1 MNSAKK
7 YWLLVLLPLFV
18 GCPKPVEPPKDPALY
33 VAPLPVQQAAAYP
46 ETVTRRFVSLADFE
60 TQPAEQVSWF
70 TFSGQTASGLAPD
83 RTPPS
88 RKLVVNVTRTGA
100 GAMEVLLPAGMQLV
114 FNIPQI
120 HDFSGYTLLSLALYS
135 ETLRDDLR
143 ITVASDASSWRSLPT
158 LVQPGWN
165 TVLVDIRRLGQL
177 RDFDIKGVRAMKLE
191 FADAAGPVRF
201 NLDDIMLVDNR
212 RAISPL
218 PPGLRMEKNALD
230 YKLALQGRPEPLE
243 IRQSE
248 DGLWRMGQDQPLVQ
262 LSAPKEPPPPSAE
275 RLAPMG
281 DRRVGEVEILENN
294 PLRLR
299 IANTWY
305 FPSRAG
311 EWASL
316 AVRRI
321 RWEYTFYS
329 DKRFVTHLEFNNAG
343 GSPLADLRIRWP
355 QLVALAG
362 EPPHGGTTSPVAGSS
377 LTREIELPNPPEVK
391 RWDYLTV
398 APDGRRELMQRNFLH
413 PGKLIRTLGTQGA
426 FAPGDVDRDGFDESE
441 GCYFLLASRGHCR
454 FTIVPPEGGLLDPAF
469 RVGGDW
475 PRVPTVSCEG
485 LAIRD
490 AVRLADGSVLLV
502 LHGLIAKPTAVEVEG
517 P

>member
-7 YWLLVLLPLFV
+7 YWLLALLPLLA
-18 GCPKPVEPPKDPALY
+18 GCPKPAEPPPKEVPLY

-70 TFSGQTASGLAPD
+70 TFSGQPPRDQTD
-83 RTPPS
+83 RTPPT

-100 GAMEVLLPAGMQLV
+100 GAMEVFLPAGMQLV
-114 FNIPQI
+114 FHIPQI
-120 HDFSGYTLLSLALYS
+120 HDFTGYTLLSLALYS

-143 ITVASDASSWRSLPT
+143 ITVTSDASSWRSPPT
-158 LVQPGWN
+158 LIQPGWN
-165 TVLVDIRRLGQL
+165 TVLVDIRRLAQL
-177 RDFDIKGVRAMKLE
+177 RDFDIKGVRTLQLE

-201 NLDDIMLVDNR
+201 NIDDIMLLDNR
-212 RAISPL
+212 RSISPL
-218 PPGLRMEKNALD
+218 PPGLRMEKDALD
-230 YKLALQGRPEPLE
+230 YKLALEGRPEPLE
-243 IRQSE
+243 IRQNE
-248 DGLWRMGQDQPLVQ
+248 DGLWRLGADQPLVQ
-262 LSAPKEPPPPSAE
+262 LATPKESLPESVE

-281 DRRVGEVEILENN
+281 NRRVGSVEILENN

-299 IANTWY
+299 IVNTWY

-311 EWASL
+311 EWASM

-329 DKRFVTHLEFNNAG
+329 DKRFVTHLEFDNAG
-343 GSPLADLRIRWP
+343 GSPIGALRVRWP
-355 QLVALAG
+355 QSVA
-362 EPPHGGTTSPVAGSS
+362 VAGLS
-377 LTREIELPNPPEVK
+377 LTREINLPNPPEVK

-398 APDGRRELMQRNFLH
+398 APDTRRELMQRNFLH
-413 PGKLIRTLGTQGA
+413 PGKLVCTLGEQGA
-426 FAPGDVDRDGFDESE
+426 FAPGDVDRDGFDESQ
-441 GCYFLLASRGHCR
+441 GCYFLRASQGHCR
-454 FTIVPPEGGLLDPAF
+454 FTIVPPEGGLVDPAF
-469 RVGGDW
+469 RVEGDW
-475 PRVPTVSCEG
+475 RQMPTVSCEG

-502 LHGLIAKPTAVEVEG
+502 LHGLITKPTAVEVEG
-517 P
+517 PWVR

>member
-1 MNSAKK
+1 MNSVKK
-7 YWLLVLLPLFV
+7 YWLLAILPLLV
-18 GCPKPVEPPKDPALY
+18 GCPKPVEPPKDTPLY

-60 TQPAEQVSWF
+60 TQPAEQVSCF
-70 TFSGQTASGLAPD
+70 TFAGQPQHDQTLA
-83 RTPPS
+83 S

-100 GAMEVLLPAGMQLV
+100 GAMEVLLPASMQLV
-114 FNIPQI
+114 FNVPQI

-143 ITVASDASSWRSLPT
+143 ITVTSDASSWRSLPT

-165 TVLVDIRRLGQL
+165 TVLVDIRRLARL
-177 RDFDIKGVRAMKLE
+177 RDFDIKGVRALKLE

-201 NLDDIMLVDNR
+201 NLDDIMLLDNR
-212 RAISPL
+212 RAILPL
-218 PPGLRMEKNALD
+218 PAGLQMEKNALD
-230 YKLALQGRPEPLE
+230 YKIALQGRKEPLE
-243 IRQSE
+243 IRQNE
-248 DGLWRMGQDQPLVQ
+248 DGLWRIGQDQPLVQ
-262 LSAPKEPPPPSAE
+262 LAAPKESLPESVE
-275 RLAPMG
+275 HLAPMG
-281 DRRVGEVEILENN
+281 VRRVGAVEILENN

-329 DKRFVTHLEFNNAG
+329 DKRFVTHLEFDNAG
-343 GSPLADLRIRWP
+343 SSPLGALRIRWP

-362 EPPHGGTTSPVAGSS
+362 ESPRGTTSPVAPAGTS
-377 LTREIELPNPPEVK
+377 LTQEIELPNPPEVK

-398 APDGRRELMQRNFLH
+398 APDPQRERMQRNFLR
-413 PGKLIRTLGTQGA
+413 PGKLICTLGGQGT
-426 FAPGDVDRDGFDESE
+426 FASGDADRDGFDESQ
-441 GCYFLLASRGHCR
+441 GCYFLTASQGHCR
-454 FTIVPPEGGLLDPAF
+454 FTIVPPDGGLLDPVF
-469 RVGGDW
+469 RVAGEW
-475 PRVPTVSCEG
+475 RQMPTVSCEG

-502 LHGLIAKPTAVEVEG
+502 LRGLIARPTAVEVEG

>member
-1 MNSAKK
+1 MTVVIGTLNSFKK
-7 YWLLVLLPLFV
+7 YWLLALLPLLA
-18 GCPKPVEPPKDPALY
+18 GCPKSVEPPPKEAPLY

-70 TFSGQTASGLAPD
+70 TFSGQPRSGESSD
-83 RTPPS
+83 RTPAS

-114 FNIPQI
+114 FSVPQI

-143 ITVASDASSWRSLPT
+143 ITVTSDASSWRSLPT
-158 LVQPGWN
+158 LIQPGWN

-177 RDFDIKGVRAMKLE
+177 RDFDIKGVRTLKLE

-201 NLDDIMLVDNR
+201 NLDDIMLLDNR
-212 RAISPL
+212 RPIAPL
-218 PPGLRMEKNALD
+218 PAGLRMEKNALD
-230 YKLALQGRPEPLE
+230 YKITLQGRPEPLE
-243 IRQSE
+243 VRQNE
-248 DGLWRMGQDQPLVQ
+248 DGLWRIGQDQPLVQ
-262 LSAPKEPPPPSAE
+262 LAAPKELLPESVE

-281 DRRVGEVEILENN
+281 TRRVGAVEILENN

-329 DKRFVTHLEFNNAG
+329 DKRFVTHLEFDNAG
-343 GSPLADLRIRWP
+343 SSPLGALRIRWP
-355 QLVALAG
+355 QSVALAG
-362 EPPHGGTTSPVAGSS
+362 AS
-377 LTREIELPNPPEVK
+377 LTQEIELPNPPEVK
-391 RWDYLTV
+391 RWDYLT
-398 APDGRRELMQRNFLH
+398 ASPDPQRDRMQRNFLH
-413 PGKLIRTLGTQGA
+413 PGKLVCTLGEQGA
-426 FAPGDVDRDGFDESE
+426 FAPGDADRDGFDESE
-441 GCYFLLASRGHCR
+441 GCYFLLAREGHCR
-454 FTIVPPEGGLLDPAF
+454 FTVVPPEGGLVDPVF
-469 RVGGDW
+469 RVAGDW
-475 PRVPTVSCEG
+475 RQMPTVSCEG

-490 AVRLADGSVLLV
+490 AVRLADGSVLVV
-502 LHGLIAKPTAVEVEG
+502 LRGLITRPTAVEVEG
-517 P
+517 PGVR

>member
-1 MNSAKK
+1 MTVVIGTSNPAKK
-7 YWLLVLLPLFV
+7 YWLLALLPLLA
-18 GCPKPVEPPKDPALY
+18 GCPKPVEPPPQPPPLY

-60 TQPAEQVSWF
+60 SQPAEQVSWF
-70 TFSGQTASGLAPD
+70 TFGGRPAQALTPD
-83 RTPPS
+83 RTPAW

-100 GAMEVLLPAGMQLV
+100 GAMEVFLPAGMQLV
-114 FNIPQI
+114 FQVPQI

-143 ITVASDASSWRSLPT
+143 ITVTSDASSWRSLPT
-158 LVQPGWN
+158 LIQPGWN
-165 TVLVDIRRLGQL
+165 TVLIDIRRLAKL
-177 RDFDIKGVRAMKLE
+177 PDFDIKGVRTLKLE

-201 NLDDIMLVDNR
+201 NIDDIMLLDNR
-212 RAISPL
+212 RPIAPL
-218 PPGLRMEKNALD
+218 PPGLQMEKNALD
-230 YKLALQGRPEPLE
+230 YKLSLQGRPEPLE
-243 IRQSE
+243 IRQNE
-248 DGLWRMGQDQPLVQ
+248 DGLWRLGADQPLVQ
-262 LSAPKEPPPPSAE
+262 LAAPKEPLPGPAE

-281 DRRVGEVEILENN
+281 VRRVGSVEILENN

-329 DKRFVTHLEFNNAG
+329 DKRFVTHLELNNSG
-343 GSPLADLRIRWP
+343 GSPLGALRIHWP
-355 QLVALAG
+355 QPVAL
-362 EPPHGGTTSPVAGSS
+362 AGSS
-377 LTREIELPNPPEVK
+377 LTQEINLPDPPEVM

-398 APDGRRELMQRNFLH
+398 GPDARREQMQRNFLH
-413 PGKLIRTLGTQGA
+413 PGKLICTLGAKAAAARGEA
-426 FAPGDVDRDGFDESE
+426 DRDGFDPSQ
-441 GCYFLLASRGHCR
+441 GCYCLLASQGHCR
-454 FTIVPPEGGLLDPAF
+454 FTIVPPEGGLVDPVF
-469 RVGGDW
+469 RVEGDW
-475 PRVPTVSCEG
+475 RQMPTVSCEG

-517 P
+517 QGG